1 MPRLPPTLR
10 FIARRLLQAVP
21 LMLAVVL
28 FNFLL
33 LKLAPGDA
41 ADVLA
46 GEAAAATPEYLADLK
61 ARFGLDQPVHV
72 QLMRYVAKLAQ
83 FDMGYSFRHNQTVLS
98 LLLGRLPATL
108 LLMISAVSLAV
119 LSGIVLGVAASR
131 RVNGWRDAAISILA
145 MLAFAMLAFATPV
158 FWLGLMLIVLFS
170 VRLGWLPSSG
180 MESIAAGHT
189 GLARTADIA
198 RHMLMPTFTL
208 ALFHVAIYT
217 RVMRASML

>member
-145 MLAFAMLAFATPV
+145 MLAFATPV